1 MVWVAVRE
9 AARAPAVGV
18 TEVVVAVGR
27 AVPAARAARVVARVA
42 EASKVVAR
50 VAEASKV
57 ALAEEVA
64 DRVVVVAKAPA
75 IRPLAERA
83 GQERS

>member
-1 MVWVAVRE
+1 MRE
-9 AARAPAVGV
+9 AARAPAVGG
-18 TEVVVAVGR
+18 TEVVEAVGR

-57 ALAEEVA
+57 ALAEEVT
-64 DRVVVVAKAPA
+64 DRVVVVAKVPA
-75 IRPLAERA
+75 IRPAAEMAR
-83 GQERS
+83 QERRQ